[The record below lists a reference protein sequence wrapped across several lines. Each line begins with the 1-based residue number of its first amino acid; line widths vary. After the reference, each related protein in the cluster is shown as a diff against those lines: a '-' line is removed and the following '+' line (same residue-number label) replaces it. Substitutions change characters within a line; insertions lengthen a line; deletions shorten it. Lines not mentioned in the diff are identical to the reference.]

1 MATTQT
7 DAPTSA
13 TERVRRPWALSVLKQ
28 FRPKQWTKN
37 AIVFAGLIFARQL
50 NNPEAIV
57 LATAAFVIFC
67 LLSSL
72 VYVINDMLDV
82 EADRRHPKKR
92 FRPLAA
98 GDISMGQARGLVI
111 VMFLLTV
118 PLAFLLNPLFGLV
131 AATYFV
137 SNLAYSLRL
146 KHVVILDV
154 FLIAGG
160 FVLRAIGGAV
170 VIRVDISPW
179 FLLCTTLAALFLALT
194 KRRHELSLLATG
206 AVGHRRIL
214 EEYSIPLLEEMVAV
228 VTSSTVMAYSLYTFF
243 APNLPS
249 NHAMMW
255 TIPFVLYAIFRYLY
269 LVYRKDLTGSP
280 EEALIRDLPLL
291 TCILLWGLAS
301 VAILYFPWPQL

>member
-1 MATTQT
+1 MALLETKLEPH
-7 DAPTSA
+7 APA
-13 TERVRRPWALSVLKQ
+13 QAQRPWLLSVLKQ
-28 FRPKQWTKN
+28 LRPKQWSKN
-37 AIVFAGLIFARQL
+37 VIVFAGLVFARQL
-50 NNPEAIV
+50 NNVEAV
-57 LATAAFVIFC
+57 MLATAAFVIFC

-98 GDISMGQARGLVI
+98 GEITMGQARLLVG
-111 VMFLLTV
+111 VLFLATL
-118 PLAFLLNPLFGLV
+118 PAAFLLNVQFGLV
-131 AATYFV
+131 ASLYFV
-137 SNLAYSLRL
+137 ANLAYSLRL
-146 KHVVILDV
+146 KHVVIVDV
-154 FLIAGG
+154 FLIAAG
-160 FVLRAIGGAV
+160 FVLRAIAGAV
-170 VIRVDISPW
+170 VIGVSISPW

-194 KRRHELSLLATG
+194 KRRHELSLLSNG
-206 AVGHRRIL
+206 AIGHRRIL

-269 LVYRKDLTGSP
+269 LVYKKDLTGSP
-280 EEALIRDLPLL
+280 EEALLRDVPLL
-291 TCILLWGLAS
+291 SCIVIWGLTS
-301 VAILYFPWPQL
+301 IAILYFPWG

>member
-50 NNPEAIV
+50 NNPEAV
-57 LATAAFVIFC
+57 MLATAAFVIFC

-98 GDISMGQARGLVI
+98 GDISMGQARGLVV
-111 VMFLLTV
+111 VMFLVTV

-154 FLIAGG
+154 FLIAAG

-206 AVGHRRIL
+206 AVSHRRIL

-301 VAILYFPWPQL
+301 VAILYFPLPQL